1 MSELLDRL
9 RALRGDAPASDAAP
23 EDASPEGPAVGAG
36 WEGVATQL
44 DAASVVAGSAVHLVR
59 RARLGRGAVHGRSP
73 LGEGGLHP
81 WLGRWASRGARTA
94 VAAGTSPQAAGTGD
108 AKVVYLDT
116 ETTGLAG
123 GTGTYAFLV
132 GVGTHDENGF
142 LVEQLFLPGPEHE
155 RAYLTALS
163 ERLAGA
169 SAVVSYNGA
178 SFDLPLVRTRFAMHG
193 LRDPLEGVPHLD
205 LLPLARRLWRRSLP
219 DCTLGT
225 VEREVL
231 GVRRSARDVPGAEVP
246 ARYLAFLRSRDA
258 RPLRGV
264 LEHNQDDIVA
274 LAAMRSWIEAML
286 AVRRAPSSP
295 SHAGPGRDPL
305 EVHGLGRWLEA
316 IGEEDAALTH
326 YHAAESRLADAAW
339 DAARLLRRAG
349 RFEEA
354 AGRWS
359 RLAADGDARAWI
371 ELAKHREHRL
381 GDVEG
386 ALDALEA
393 GRRCGGARH
402 DDLERRRA
410 RLLSRRARV
419 RDPETGG

>member
-1 MSELLDRL
+1 MSDLLDRL
-9 RALRGDAPASDAAP
+9 RALRGDAPAADAAP
-23 EDASPEGPAVGAG
+23 ERPAADPG
-36 WEGVATQL
+36 WEGVAAQL
-44 DAASVVAGSAVHLVR
+44 DAASVVVENGLHLVR
-59 RARLGRGAVHGRSP
+59 RARLEPGSVHGRSP
-73 LGEGGLHP
+73 IGGGGLHP
-81 WLGRWASRGARTA
+81 WLGRWASKDRRSLGTARTTPPTA
-94 VAAGTSPQAAGTGD
+94 PSGPG
-108 AKVVYLDT
+108 KVVYLDT

-132 GVGTHDENGF
+132 GVGTHDEDGF

-193 LRDPLEGVPHLD
+193 LADPLEGVPHLD

-231 GVRRSARDVPGAEVP
+231 GARRSARDVPGAEVP

-264 LEHNQDDIVA
+264 LEHNLDDIVA
-274 LAAMRSWIEAML
+274 LTAMRSRIETL
-286 AVRRAPSSP
+286 LTVRLAPSSP
-295 SHAGPGRDPL
+295 SRPGPTPDPL
-305 EVHGLGRWLEA
+305 ELHGLGRWLEA
-316 IGEEDAALTH
+316 IGEHDAALAH
-326 YHAAESRLADAAW
+326 FHAAESQLADAAW
-339 DAARLLRRAG
+339 DVARLLRRAG
-349 RFEEA
+349 RHGEA
-354 AGRWS
+354 AARWS

-381 GDVEG
+381 GDVDG

-393 GRRCGGARH
+393 GRRCGGARY

-410 RLLSRRARV
+410 RLLSRRAR
-419 RDPETGG
+419 EHG

>member
-1 MSELLDRL
+1 MD
-9 RALRGDAPASDAAP
+9 G
-23 EDASPEGPAVGAG
+23 GG
-36 WEGVATQL
+36 
-44 DAASVVAGSAVHLVR
+44 VHLVR
-59 RARLGRGAVHGRSP
+59 RARLGHGAVHGRSP
-73 LGEGGLHP
+73 LGGGGLHP
-81 WLGRWASRGARTA
+81 WLGRWASRSARA
-94 VAAGTSPQAAGTGD
+94 VSSGPASPLAD
-108 AKVVYLDT
+108 DRPKVVYLDT

-132 GVGTHDENGF
+132 GVGTHDDDGF
-142 LVEQLFLPGPEHE
+142 VVEQLFLPGPEHE
-155 RAYLTALS
+155 RVYLAALA
-163 ERLAGA
+163 ERLGGA
-169 SAVVSYNGA
+169 TAVVSYNGA

-193 LRDPLEGVPHLD
+193 LPDPLDGVPHLD

-231 GVRRSARDVPGAEVP
+231 GARRSARDVPGAEVP

-274 LAAMRSWIEAML
+274 LAAMRSRIETLL
-286 AVRRAPSSP
+286 APEASMSVTARPDSARSGSARSGSARPETARPDSARSETT
-295 SHAGPGRDPL
+295 RDAL
-305 EVHGLGRWLEA
+305 EAHGLARWLEA
-316 IGEEDAALTH
+316 IGEQEAALAG
-326 YHAAESRLADAAW
+326 YLAVEERLADAAW
-339 DAARLLRRAG
+339 DAARLLRRKR
-349 RFEEA
+349 RFGEA
-354 AGRWS
+354 AARWS

-381 GDVEG
+381 GDVSG

-393 GRRCGGARH
+393 ARRCGGTRH

-410 RLLSRRARV
+410 RLLARGARE
-419 RDPETGG
+419 RD

>member
-1 MSELLDRL
+1 M
-9 RALRGDAPASDAAP
+9 
-23 EDASPEGPAVGAG
+23 
-36 WEGVATQL
+36 
-44 DAASVVAGSAVHLVR
+44 HLVR
-59 RARLGRGAVHGRSP
+59 WARLGHGAVHGRSP
-73 LGEGGLHP
+73 LGGGGLHP
-81 WLGRWASRGARTA
+81 WLGRWASRSARAVSSGAA
-94 VAAGTSPQAAGTGD
+94 SPLTD
-108 AKVVYLDT
+108 DRPKVVYLDT

-132 GVGTHDENGF
+132 GVGTHEADGF
-142 LVEQLFLPGPEHE
+142 VVEQLFLPGPEHE
-155 RAYLTALS
+155 RVYLAALA
-163 ERLAGA
+163 ERLGGA
-169 SAVVSYNGA
+169 TAIVSYNGA

-193 LRDPLEGVPHLD
+193 LPDPLDGVPHLD

-231 GVRRSARDVPGAEVP
+231 GARRSARDVPGAEVP

-274 LAAMRSWIEAML
+274 LAAMRSRIETLL
-286 AVRRAPSSP
+286 APEASTSVTAWPDSARSETVRSETTRAT
-295 SHAGPGRDPL
+295 L
-305 EVHGLGRWLEA
+305 EAHGLARWLEA
-316 IGEEDAALTH
+316 IGEQEAALAG
-326 YHAAESRLADAAW
+326 YLAVEERLADAAW
-339 DAARLLRRAG
+339 DAARLLRRKR
-349 RFEEA
+349 RFSEA
-354 AGRWS
+354 AARWS

-381 GDVEG
+381 GDVSG

-393 GRRCGGARH
+393 ARRCGGTRH

-410 RLLSRRARV
+410 RLLARGA
-419 RDPETGG
+419 REGG

>member
-1 MSELLDRL
+1 MSDLLDRL
-9 RALRGDAPASDAAP
+9 RALRGDAAEAEAVPEPRAPDPAW
-23 EDASPEGPAVGAG
+23 G
-36 WEGVATQL
+36 GVAAQL
-44 DAASVVAGSAVHLVR
+44 GAASVVAGNGVHLVR
-59 RARLGRGAVHGRSP
+59 RARLAHGALHGRWP
-73 LGEGGLHP
+73 VGGGGLHP
-81 WLGRWASRGARTA
+81 WLGRWASRSARA
-94 VAAGTSPQAAGTGD
+94 VPSRRASTPLD
-108 AKVVYLDT
+108 DDRAKVVYLDT

-132 GVGTHDENGF
+132 GVGTHDADGF
-142 LVEQLFLPGPEHE
+142 TVEQLFLPGPEHE
-155 RAYLTALS
+155 RVYLTALS
-163 ERLAGA
+163 ERLVGA
-169 SAVVSYNGA
+169 TAVVSYNGA

-193 LRDPLEGVPHLD
+193 LPDPLEGVPHLD

-231 GVRRSARDVPGAEVP
+231 GARRSARDVPGAEVP

-274 LAAMRSWIEAML
+274 LAAMRSRIETLL
-286 AVRRAPSSP
+286 APEASTSVTAWPDSARSETVRSETTRAT
-295 SHAGPGRDPL
+295 L
-305 EVHGLGRWLEA
+305 EAHGLARWLEA
-316 IGEEDAALTH
+316 IGEQEAALAG
-326 YHAAESRLADAAW
+326 YLAVEERLADAAW
-339 DAARLLRRAG
+339 DAARLLRRKR
-349 RFEEA
+349 RFGEA
-354 AGRWS
+354 AARWS

-381 GDVEG
+381 GDVSG

-393 GRRCGGARH
+393 ARRCGGTRH

-410 RLLSRRARV
+410 RLLARGA
-419 RDPETGG
+419 REGG